1 MAKSPSAK
9 RATPEAVAINST
21 LAWQPLKQSRWQFY
35 AASALLAAWVVFLVA
50 MAAYN

>member
-1 MAKSPSAK
+1 MPKSSSTK

-21 LAWQPLKQSRWQFY
+21 PKWQPLKQSRWQFY